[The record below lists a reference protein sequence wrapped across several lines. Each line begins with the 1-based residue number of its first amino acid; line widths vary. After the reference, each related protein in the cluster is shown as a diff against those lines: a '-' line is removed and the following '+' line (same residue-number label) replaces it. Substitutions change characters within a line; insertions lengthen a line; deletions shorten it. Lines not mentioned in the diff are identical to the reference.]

1 MSAGFL
7 FLGRGYRMKRILL
20 AIAMLMGIGAGAAQA
35 GGPSPAAEKELSK
48 PGVVVAD
55 VLEVKATIE
64 AIDYKKNIF
73 TLKGIQGGTITLKA
87 DKAVRN
93 FDQLKKGDGVLTDFV
108 ESIAIFIRLASA
120 PQNAAE
126 ARLVSVAP
134 KGAKLG
140 VLLAE
145 TFPVR
150 AAVEFIDYKARQVT
164 LKEPNGSSRIVPV
177 DKSFKHLDGVKRG
190 DDVVARVT
198 EAIAVKVEK
207 KR

>member
-1 MSAGFL
+1 
-7 FLGRGYRMKRILL
+7 MKRILL
-20 AIAMLMGIGAGAAQA
+20 VIAMMMGIGAGAVQA
-35 GGPSPAAEKELSK
+35 GGPSPTAEKELVR
-48 PGVVVAD
+48 PGVVVAE

-64 AIDYKKNIF
+64 AIDYKKALF
-73 TLKGIQGGTITLKA
+73 TLRGIQGGTITLKA
-87 DKAVRN
+87 DRAVKN
-93 FDQLKKGDGVLTDFV
+93 FDQLKKGDGVLADFV
-108 ESIAIFIRLASA
+108 ESIAIFIRPAST

-145 TFPVR
+145 TYPLR
-150 AAVEFIDYKARQVT
+150 AAVEFVDYKARQVT

-177 DKSFKHLDGVKRG
+177 DKSFKHLEGIKRG
-190 DDVVARVT
+190 DDVVARIT